1 MATWP
6 SGKAGVCKTPIHRFE
21 SGRRLHFSIFIIM
34 PMRYLT
40 IRILY
45 PKAEHSDDILNAVKR
60 VSDSSREFEG
70 LVEIGAWLDK
80 ENDRI
85 VNISLWESKE
95 DAMKATRE
103 MHPMFFD
110 IPWSEWER
118 KPAENFL
125 GLTRVV

>member
-1 MATWP
+1 MTIP
-6 SGKAGVCKTPIHRFE
+6 G
-21 SGRRLHFSIFIIM
+21 

-45 PKAEHSDDILNAVKR
+45 PKPGHTDDILAAVRR
-60 VSDSSREFEG
+60 VSEAARKFEG

-80 ENDRI
+80 DNDRI

-95 DAMKATRE
+95 QALEATKR
-103 MHPMFFD
+103 MHPIFAD
-110 IPWSEWER
+110 VPWSEWER
-118 KPAENFL
+118 KPAENYL

>member
-1 MATWP
+1 MADK
-6 SGKAGVCKTPIHRFE
+6 SLYE
-21 SGRRLHFSIFIIM
+21 RLGSVLK
-34 PMRYLT
+34 PLRYLT
-40 IRILY
+40 IRVLY
-45 PKAEHSDDILNAVKR
+45 PKSEYKDDILKSVKR
-60 VSDSSREFEG
+60 VSDEARKFEG

-95 DAMKATRE
+95 HASKATGE
-103 MHPMFFD
+103 MHLMFAN

-118 KPAENFL
+118 KPDENFL

>member
-1 MATWP
+1 
-6 SGKAGVCKTPIHRFE
+6 V
-21 SGRRLHFSIFIIM
+21 SISE
-34 PMRYLT
+34 RYLT

-45 PKAEHSDDILNAVKR
+45 PKSGSIDGILAAVRR
-60 VSDSSREFEG
+60 VSEAARKFEG

-80 ENDRI
+80 GNDRI

-95 DAMKATRE
+95 LAQKATTE
-103 MHPMFFD
+103 MHPMFAD

>member
-1 MATWP
+1 MAP
-6 SGKAGVCKTPIHRFE
+6 NKSK
-21 SGRRLHFSIFIIM
+21 
-34 PMRYLT
+34 RYLT

-45 PKAEHSDDILNAVKR
+45 PKLSRGEDIVAAVRKVAQAAR
-60 VSDSSREFEG
+60 KFEG

-95 DAMKATRE
+95 QALKATTE
-103 MHPMFFD
+103 MRPMFAD
-110 IPWSEWER
+110 IRWSEWER

-125 GLTRVV
+125 GLTRAV

>member
-1 MATWP
+1 MTIL
-6 SGKAGVCKTPIHRFE
+6 K
-21 SGRRLHFSIFIIM
+21 

-45 PKAEHSDDILNAVKR
+45 PKPGHTDDILAAVKI
-60 VSDSSREFEG
+60 VSEAARKFVG

-95 DAMKATRE
+95 QALEATKK
-103 MHPMFFD
+103 MHPMFAD
-110 IPWSEWER
+110 TTWNEWER
-118 KPAENFL
+118 KPSENFL